1 VKESSKPKRVRE
13 SNFGWL
19 VNALARRMDARMR
32 EELAELGLDL
42 SAFATLMTLF
52 EREGIAQ
59 TELSAAVGVQSYAT
73 TRTLDK
79 MEKEGLVERR
89 ANPKSRRA
97 YQIFLTK
104 KGRAFRGALIAIIA
118 RVNEE
123 ALQHLGGSNRK
134 QLVKWLQEIET
145 ATRPE

>member
-1 VKESSKPKRVRE
+1 
-13 SNFGWL
+13 
-19 VNALARRMDARMR
+19 MR

-42 SAFATLMTLF
+42 SSFATLMTLF
-52 EREGIAQ
+52 EGEGIAQ
-59 TELSAAVGVQSYAT
+59 AQLSAAVGVQSYAT

-104 KGRAFRGALIAIIA
+104 KGRALRGDLIAIIA
-118 RVNEE
+118 DVNEE
-123 ALQHLGGSNRK
+123 ALQHLDASNRR
-134 QLVKWLQEIET
+134 QLVKWLQEIEM

>member
-1 VKESSKPKRVRE
+1 MKEGSKPKRVRE
-13 SNFGWL
+13 SSFGWL
-19 VNALARRMDARMR
+19 VNALARRADARMR

-42 SAFATLMTLF
+42 SSFATLMTLF

-59 TELSAAVGVQSYAT
+59 AELSAAVGVQSYAT

-79 MEKEGLVERR
+79 MEQEGLVERR

-97 YQIFLTK
+97 HQVFLTK
-104 KGRAFRGALIAIIA
+104 KGRACRGSLIAIIA

-123 ALQHLGGSNRK
+123 ALQPLSAPSRT
-134 QLVKWLQEIET
+134 QLVKLLQEIEL
-145 ATRPE
+145 ASRDD